1 MFTSAFWALTVE
13 RAIKSFAQSL
23 TALLSAKGLGLVDA
37 NWLPALSAAG
47 MVAVLSVLTSVASL
61 QIGPRDNPSVVGAR
75 AALNPQAATP
85 AQVPVSV

>member
-1 MFTSAFWALTVE
+1 MFTSAFWVMTAE

-61 QIGPRDNPSVVGAR
+61 QIGPRDDPSVVRVSSTGTKR
-75 AALNPQAATP
+75 AARSG
-85 AQVPVSV
+85 VPVRV